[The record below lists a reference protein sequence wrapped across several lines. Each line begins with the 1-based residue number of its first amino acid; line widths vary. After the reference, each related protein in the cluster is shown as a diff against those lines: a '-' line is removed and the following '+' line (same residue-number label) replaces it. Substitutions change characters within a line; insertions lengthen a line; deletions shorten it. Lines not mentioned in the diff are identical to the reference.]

1 MPRYIHPDKE
11 QNNLFIPLKL
21 SDKIVEETLASTIQ
35 YMVDHK
41 IAMRIFDQKSS
52 TIKQV
57 VRPMKSG
64 AVENTALLVPQD
76 SQYSEQASGL
86 LCRRKQHR

>member
-1 MPRYIHPDKE
+1 MPRYIPTDKE

-21 SDKIVEETLASTIQ
+21 SDKIVEGTLA
-35 YMVDHK
+35 
-41 IAMRIFDQKSS
+41 S

-86 LCRRKQHR
+86 CADESNTDDTNHVDGTQKGGCV